1 MCVKNWNSL
10 LTMSDDRE
18 LLSELEELE
27 KSSSL
32 FVSKPSLIILLKNS
46 LPVANFIQFLSF
58 FCTFPHIIPLFS
70 NLSPFK
76 IDPNNFDLS
85 KCDLKNPN
93 DINLLNQLNT
103 ILPNIKKVKILT
115 KKFHSNV
122 NDILRTFADYKYL
135 ESFDIQLDTVD
146 ENYYLNVPFR
156 NLNCVSIKI
165 NNRRI
170 KNIHKAIYLVNNILR
185 FTRKLTEITLYNVL
199 INDQIS
205 LSLSYNVNLK
215 TIKFINCRLHKG
227 PKRNFKMLFNIP
239 LFEKINIQEF
249 EDESNSHITEILFD
263 QIPHSKVLRNIKDI
277 TFNVFDT
284 NFIKYENIKF
294 CSSLEKVTLTYFDR
308 ITPSFVQIFKN
319 LVGTLNN
326 IYNYNPFIL
335 SIEKVVTNYQPTDDS
350 TYEKIYNDFEIF
362 IEDLDGFG
370 LILYSNRV

>member
-1 MCVKNWNSL
+1 
-10 LTMSDDRE
+10 MSDDHE
-18 LLSELEELE
+18 LLSELNELE
-27 KSSSL
+27 KSGSL
-32 FVSKPSLIILLKNS
+32 LVSKPSLIILLKNF
-46 LPVANFIQFLSF
+46 LPVANFIQFLSL
-58 FCTFPHIIPLFS
+58 FCTFPNIIPLFP

-76 IDPNNFDLS
+76 IDSNNFDLS

-93 DINLLNQLNT
+93 DINLLNHLNT
-103 ILPNIKKVKILT
+103 TLPNIKKVKIVT
-115 KKFHSNV
+115 KRFHSNV
-122 NDILRTFADYKYL
+122 NDILRTFANYKYL

-146 ENYYLNVPFR
+146 EKNYLNVPFS

-170 KNIHKAIYLVNNILR
+170 KNIHKTIYNVNNILR
-185 FTRKLTEITLYNVL
+185 FTRKLTEVTLCNVL

-249 EDESNSHITEILFD
+249 EDEFNFHITEILFD
-263 QIPHSKVLRNIKDI
+263 QIPHSKVLGNIKDV

-294 CSSLEKVTLTYFDR
+294 CSLLENVTITYFDR
-308 ITPSFVQIFKN
+308 ITPSFVQTLKN
-319 LVGTLNN
+319 LVGTLYN
-326 IYNYNPFIL
+326 IYNINPFIL
-335 SIEKVVTNYQPTDDS
+335 SIEKVVTNYQPMDDS
-350 TYEKIYNDFEIF
+350 TYENIYNDFEDF

-370 LILYSNRV
+370 LILYSSRV